1 MTDQELKDL
10 VASLA
15 VSQAATSKAQ
25 DRNDTLFAANAVQFA
40 ATDAQLAATEA
51 LVAANAVQFAANA
64 MQFAATASQV
74 VETSRKLDA
83 MGIRLGNMGQNQ
95 DAVAEEFFYNS
106 LQAKP
111 TLGGVHDDDVFHSVR
126 SFSGKLQGE
135 YDVVMVNGQ
144 SVALIEVKCV
154 VHPQDIDKTIIGTAN
169 YRTLFPQHKVYAIY
183 GAIAGFKIAPH
194 VAELAKERELMVLKR
209 AGDSMEVD
217 AGTPHRF

>member
-25 DRNDTLFAANAVQFA
+25 DRNDALFAANAVQFA
-40 ATDAQLAATEA
+40 S
-51 LVAANAVQFAANA
+51 NAI
-64 MQFAATASQV
+64 QFAATASQV
-74 VETSRKLDA
+74 AETNRKLDD

-95 DAVAEEFFYNS
+95 GAVAEEFFYNI

-111 TLGGVHDDDVFHSVR
+111 TLGGVHYDDIFHSIR
-126 SFSGKLQGE
+126 SFSGKLQDE
-135 YDVVMVNGQ
+135 YGVVMVNGQ
-144 SVALIEVKCV
+144 SVALIEVKYV
-154 VHPQDIDKTIIGTAN
+154 VHPQNIDKTITGIAN
-169 YRTLFPQHKVYAIY
+169 YRTLFPQHKDYAICS
-183 GAIAGFKIAPH
+183 AIAGFKIAPH

-209 AGDSMEVD
+209 AGDSTEVD